1 MLSQTQ
7 ARQSNSSLFGFVVH
21 RLVHRS
27 VGVGRNLLAE
37 LAEWQDSQSSNPGSI
52 PGSAT
57 KPRSHSSGRLYTPP
71 LTRGSLDQV

>member
-57 KPRSHSSGRLYTPP
+57 KPRSHLISQGCIHGL
-71 LTRGSLDQV
+71 